1 MSERR
6 GGKRPGAG
14 RPKGSGKGRQ
24 YVGRTIQLRED
35 QWAKLDR
42 LAGDKGRNAF
52 LREKVDNMKEKNQ

>member
-1 MSERR
+1 
-6 GGKRPGAG
+6 
-14 RPKGSGKGRQ
+14 GKGRQ